1 MTLTSLIR
9 NAEMLRSAMDRG
21 LFVQVALMDQREE
34 IIRLQREQLFEGK
47 DSDGNDMRPYYSE
60 DLKPS
65 GWFHSKESAMRYA
78 LWKKTGISYP
88 VQVQRNDDAPNLYID
103 GKFHSELEVRFGS
116 SSVGVYPATPYAA
129 DIVGK
134 YGMEKFGLS
143 EKRWRVVMDS
153 CKDRILELM
162 KQELYE

>member
-60 DLKPS
+60 DLDRKS
-65 GWFHSKESAMRYA
+65 TR
-78 LWKKTGISYP
+78 L
-88 VQVQRNDDAPNLYID
+88 N
-103 GKFHSELEVRFGS
+103 S
-116 SSVGVYPATPYAA
+116 SH
-129 DIVGK
+129 IH
-134 YGMEKFGLS
+134 
-143 EKRWRVVMDS
+143 
-153 CKDRILELM
+153 
-162 KQELYE
+162 